1 MTSAA
6 DGAPAGLP
14 ALPTM
19 STEAELAYYYRLGRG
34 YRGAGAVVEVGCW
47 LGGSTVRLAAGIRDS
62 GRPGRVVAIDRFVWQ
77 GELYERA
84 HPAGLAA
91 GADFEPLFRRLV
103 APLGDLIEARRG
115 EVRSFVW
122 DGPPIEI
129 LLVDAPK
136 QVPDILGFIDGFGGS
151 LLAPGATLAFQD
163 YLHPPA
169 YALPAVLSLLGDA
182 LRVED
187 VVLDG
192 HLAGFSVQHPLV
204 LTTGQRADADLASW
218 TPDRAI
224 RTFGDLAGR
233 MPEGAAPRLRLS
245 LAFFLHDLGEV
256 AAATSISRDLAAD
269 PSLHWPVE
277 QLAPT
282 SVYWRYPP
290 IFEAFG
296 IAPREITPDM
306 LVKRSIIAW
315 KRGDL
320 EAAIDACRQ
329 ALAIDPGHVAAAE
342 RLARLER
349 RRRA

>member
-6 DGAPAGLP
+6 AAPPAGVP

-34 YRGAGAVVEVGCW
+34 HRGAGAVVEIGCW
-47 LGGSTVRLAAGIRDS
+47 LGGGTVRLAAGIRDS

-77 GELYERA
+77 GELYERVY
-84 HPAGLAA
+84 PAGLAA
-91 GADFEPLFRRLV
+91 GDDFEPLFRRLV
-103 APLGDLIEARRG
+103 APLGELIEARRG

-136 QVPDILGFIDGFGGS
+136 QVPDILGFVDGFGGG
-151 LLAPGATLAFQD
+151 LLTPGATLAFQD

-182 LRVED
+182 LKVEE

-192 HLAGFSVQHPLV
+192 HLVGFSVHRPLS
-204 LTTGQRADADLASW
+204 LTAGQRAAADLAAW
-218 TPDRAI
+218 TPAQAM
-224 RTFGDLAGR
+224 RTFDELAGR
-233 MPEGAAPRLRLS
+233 MPMGTAARLRLS
-245 LAFFLHDLGEV
+245 LAFFLHDLGDAG
-256 AAATSISRDLAAD
+256 AASATARELAED
-269 PSLHWPVE
+269 PGLRWPIE

-296 IAPREITPDM
+296 VVPQQLTPDL

-315 KRGDL
+315 RGGDL
-320 EAAIDACRQ
+320 GAAIDACRQ
-329 ALAIDPGHVAAAE
+329 ALAIEPGHAAATE
-342 RLARLER
+342 RLAKLER
-349 RRRA
+349 RRRG

>member
-6 DGAPAGLP
+6 DPSPAGVP

-34 YRGAGAVVEVGCW
+34 WRGAGAVVEVGCW
-47 LGGSTVRLAAGIRDS
+47 LGGGTVRLAAGIRDS

-77 GELYERA
+77 GELYERI
-84 HPAGLAA
+84 HPAGLPA
-91 GADFEPLFRRLV
+91 GADFEPLFRRLT
-103 APLGDLIEARRG
+103 APLGELIEVRRG
-115 EVRSFVW
+115 EVRGFVW

-136 QVPDILGFIDGFGGS
+136 QVPDILGFVDGFGGS
-151 LLAPGATLAFQD
+151 LMAGATLAFQD

-192 HLAGFSVQHPLV
+192 HLAGFSVRRPLV
-204 LTTGQRADADLASW
+204 LTAAQRAAADLAAW
-218 TPDRAI
+218 TPARAM
-224 RTFGDLAGR
+224 RTFDELAAR
-233 MPEGAAPRLRLS
+233 MPEGTAPRLRLS
-245 LAFFLHDLGEV
+245 LAFFLHDLGD
-256 AAATSISRDLAAD
+256 AAGAAGLARELARDPGLR
-269 PSLHWPVE
+269 WPVE

-290 IFEAFG
+290 IFAAFG
-296 IAPREITPDM
+296 VAPAELTPDL

-315 KRGDL
+315 KGGDL
-320 EAAIDACRQ
+320 EAAIEACRQ
-329 ALAIDPGHVAAAE
+329 ALAIEPGHAAAAE

-349 RRRA
+349 RRRV